1 MVFTQNNLSK
11 ANSPYLQQHKTN
23 PIWWQEWSKDVLD
36 YALAENKIIF
46 ASIGYS
52 TCHWCHVMAQ
62 EAFSNKQIA
71 DYINTHF
78 VPIKVDREQRP
89 DIDQYAMAFIT
100 ALTGRGGWPLNI
112 FFTPALRP
120 IYAVTYAPVESKYG
134 MPAFIDILDR
144 IKDFYDEKGDRI
156 EPFVLPKYESTGKLE
171 GQLIERLWNAFDFE
185 YAGFGTEM
193 KFPPHST
200 MLFMLYYFEVTKN
213 NMLQEMIVR
222 TLDRMFSSGLH
233 DHLQGG
239 FFRYCVDREWVI
251 PHFEKMLYDQALLL
265 WVYALAY
272 HVMKK
277 DEYKKAAEKIIQCLE
292 ETFEHNGLYYS
303 GIDADTDH
311 QEGASYLW
319 TRKEIEKLLTPE
331 ELNGFDKVY
340 DVSQE
345 GNFEGKNHLIKK
357 KNVFLDMIERKL
369 LEARKRRSQPFVDT
383 KVITSWN
390 CLLGISLIHAYRYLE
405 DAELLGKAEMIY
417 LRLKELN
424 CHNDKI
430 CHSSV
435 DAYTQQEEFLQDCSA
450 MLLFLTYLQEETG
463 MYAVDMDKLYSK
475 VKAFSTD
482 IGWIE
487 SSQGDFLQ
495 VPARNFDNPV
505 PSSVSMAELA
515 ILRSDLLSK
524 RKYTPGKY
532 SEPLA
537 RDFFN
542 IITMIRNGLFHLIE
556 SPAKVPFSRLPGNVM
571 QVRGKESKDCYR
583 NTCSRVATENKKD
596 G

>member
-11 ANSPYLQQHKTN
+11 AISPYLQQHKTN

-62 EAFSNKQIA
+62 EAFNNKQIA
-71 DYINTHF
+71 DYINAHF

-112 FFTPALRP
+112 FFTPELRP
-120 IYAVTYAPVESKYG
+120 IYAVTYAPVEARYG

-144 IKDFYDEKGDRI
+144 IKNFYDEQGDKI
-156 EPFVLPKYESTGKLE
+156 EPFVLAKYESTEVFE
-171 GQLIERLWNAFDFE
+171 GRLTRSLWNAFDSE
-185 YAGFGTEM
+185 HAGFGTGM

-200 MLFMLYYFEVTKN
+200 MLFMLYYFEVTKD

-222 TLDRMFSSGLH
+222 TLDKMLSGGLH
-233 DHLQGG
+233 DHMQGG

-265 WVYALAY
+265 WVYSLAY
-272 HVMKK
+272 HVIRK
-277 DEYKKAAEKIIQCLE
+277 DEYKKAAEKIIRCLE

-319 TRKEIEKLLTPE
+319 TKEEIKRLLTPE
-331 ELNGFDKVY
+331 ELNRFDEVY

-345 GNFEGKNHLIKK
+345 GNLEGKNHLIKK
-357 KNVFLDMIERKL
+357 KNIFLDEIERKL
-369 LEARKRRSQPFVDT
+369 LDARKTRSQPFVDT

-390 CLLGISLIHAYRYLE
+390 CLLGIGLIHAYRYLE
-405 DAELLGKAEMIY
+405 DAKFLEKAETVF

-424 CHNDKI
+424 YQNNKI
-430 CHSSV
+430 FHSSV

-463 MYAVDMDKLYSK
+463 MYAVDIDKLYSK

-482 IGWIE
+482 RSWIE

-495 VPARNFDNPV
+495 VPAKSFDNPV

-515 ILRSDLLSK
+515 ILRSDLLCK
-524 RKYTPGKY
+524 REFTPGKY
-532 SEPLA
+532 GEPLT

-542 IITMIRNGLFHLIE
+542 IIAMIRNGLFHLIE
-556 SPAKVPFSRLPGNVM
+556 TSAKVSFIRLPGNAM
-571 QVRGKESKDCYR
+571 QVRGKENKDCYR
-583 NTCSRVATENKKD
+583 NTCSPIYLSL
-596 G
+596 